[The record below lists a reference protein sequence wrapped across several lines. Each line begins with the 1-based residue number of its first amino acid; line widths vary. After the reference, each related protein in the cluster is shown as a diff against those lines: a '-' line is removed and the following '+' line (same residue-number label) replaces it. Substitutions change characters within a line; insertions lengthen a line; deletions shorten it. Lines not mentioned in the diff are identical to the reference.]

1 MNKFAAH
8 YIQSLDKLG
17 APLFRGTPALRTDV
31 GDQDLRITNDQDGS
45 IIGRANNEKY
55 NNDVNNDS
63 RPHIEGWKRF
73 PGNSYQTDEMPGLFK
88 PKNLPYIVRNP
99 LPRIGAIAQTGNL
112 SRTPPN
118 TVVLSNI
125 HGGGFKGNY
134 GIENNGS
141 AYEEGLLGNLSLG
154 KKHLIPKEVLNSK
167 PKHVVS
173 NACNVEGGGCPQF
186 YANIFGPQVERVS
199 MTPPGKIGIGGTT
212 AINVLDPTT
221 RRWFPKSSPLH
232 TYERGA
238 AKPIPNFKGVE
249 GRLTVGHDWMD
260 KGEYQTPLGNKAR
273 AVGTAIRNAG
283 NKITSALQMT
293 PISASPLF

>member
-8 YIQSLDKLG
+8 YIQSLEKLG
-17 APLFRGTPALRTDV
+17 APLLRGAPALRTDV

-45 IIGRANNEKY
+45 IIGRANDYKY
-55 NNDVNNDS
+55 NNQINNTLK
-63 RPHIEGWKRF
+63 PNIKGWHRF
-73 PGNSYQTDEMPGLFK
+73 PGNSYQTQEIFKTIRPGLAQ
-88 PKNLPYIVRNP
+88 
-99 LPRIGAIAQTGNL
+99 IGSMAQTGGL

-118 TVVLSNI
+118 TVVMSHI
-125 HGGGFKGNY
+125 HGGGDKGEY
-134 GIENNGS
+134 GIFNAEDPKNPAVYTQTRS
-141 AYEEGLLGNLSLG
+141 GNLSLG
-154 KKHLIPKEVLNSK
+154 AQHLIPKEVLNSK

-173 NACNVEGGGCPQF
+173 NACNSQGGGCPQF
-186 YANIFGPQVERVS
+186 YANIFGPQVETVS
-199 MTPPGKIGIGGTT
+199 MTPPGKIGIAGTT
-212 AINVLDPTT
+212 AMNVLDPII
-221 RRWFPKSSPLH
+221 RRSFPKSSPLH

-249 GRLTVGHDWMD
+249 GRLTVGHDWID